1 MAATFVLDD
10 ETAAL
15 VGLTEEVARK
25 EGLPDAALL
34 LRAGDDPLDPE
45 RGDRLRGVGLGRLL
59 VGEAAGGLGLG
70 VRPAVAIVE
79 ALGHAFVPEP
89 VVAENLAAHAL
100 AAAGLPVPDGP
111 LAWGGTA
118 HGIAVRDADLVVG
131 ILDAEVVAF
140 DAGELRIVDARDP
153 ARPIAAWPG
162 DHVEPRLRA
171 PADVERIADVADV
184 LVAAEAVGV
193 AALAVERTVDYA
205 KEREQFGRAIG
216 SFQAVK
222 HQLADMWAATELAR
236 AAVEQAAIDLDSGVA
251 APASVGAACAL
262 TVDGFLD
269 VAARGLHL
277 HGAMGYAWES
287 GCHLFVR
294 RALCTATLLGDT
306 ARHRRRALAAFRQ
319 EIA

>member
-1 MAATFVLDD
+1 MPSSSSASST
-10 ETAAL
+10 
-15 VGLTEEVARK
+15 
-25 EGLPDAALL
+25 
-34 LRAGDDPLDPE
+34 
-45 RGDRLRGVGLGRLL
+45 
-59 VGEAAGGLGLG
+59 
-70 VRPAVAIVE
+70 
-79 ALGHAFVPEP
+79 
-89 VVAENLAAHAL
+89 
-100 AAAGLPVPDGP
+100 
-111 LAWGGTA
+111 
-118 HGIAVRDADLVVG
+118 
-131 ILDAEVVAF
+131 AEVVAF

-236 AAVEQAAIDLDSGVA
+236 AAVEQAAIDLDRGVDSAPIGRRWPVPSPWTASSTSPRA
-251 APASVGAACAL
+251 ASTSTAPWATPGRAGATSSC
-262 TVDGFLD
+262 
-269 VAARGLHL
+269 
-277 HGAMGYAWES
+277 GA
-287 GCHLFVR
+287 
-294 RALCTATLLGDT
+294 ALCTATLLGDT